1 MDNSI
6 WIPKPQP
13 HTLAPNHVIEQIQS
27 ALLEQRLKPG
37 DRLPPEIEL
46 ASLFSVSRG
55 SVRQAMKALE
65 TLGVLTIRP
74 GDGTYVNTSLSEKS
88 FNPLVFAMLISQPS
102 AKTIA
107 DARYALERDI
117 LELLL
122 GREEQ
127 VEEVIPLLEENL
139 DRHRKML
146 AEKASPEA
154 LVKND
159 LAFHRILSQYC
170 GNMLLQIVYDYI
182 MDAFEGQVVATTS
195 RQRGGDVTIRD
206 HTTIIEALKTRSYA
220 MAKQAAKD
228 TIQNWYSLME
238 CSEFKE
244 SDLLQKN

>member
-1 MDNSI
+1 MDNNI

-13 HTLAPNHVIEQIQS
+13 HTSAPNHVIEQIQS
-27 ALLEQRLKPG
+27 ALMEQRLKPG
-37 DRLPPEIEL
+37 DRLPPEMEL
-46 ASLFSVSRG
+46 ANLFSVSRG

-74 GDGTYVNTSLSEKS
+74 GDGTYVNTSLSENN
-88 FNPLVFAMLISQPS
+88 FNPLVFALLISQPS

-122 GREEQ
+122 GQAEQ
-127 VEEVIPLLEENL
+127 VEKAIPLLEKNL

-146 AEKASPEA
+146 EEGASPEA
-154 LVKND
+154 LAKND
-159 LAFHRILSQYC
+159 LAFHRILSQGC

-182 MDAFEGQVVATTS
+182 MDAFEGQVVATTA
-195 RQRGGDVTIRD
+195 RQEGCDVTIRD
-206 HTTIIEALKTRSYA
+206 HTTIIEALRIRSYP

-228 TIQNWYSLME
+228 TVQSWYSLMV
-238 CSEFKE
+238 
-244 SDLLQKN
+244 

>member
-1 MDNSI
+1 MTGLQEFYLYNTYFFRKRDTLVSGAEGREEICFMDNSI

-37 DRLPPEIEL
+37 DRLPPEMEL

-65 TLGVLTIRP
+65 
-74 GDGTYVNTSLSEKS
+74 
-88 FNPLVFAMLISQPS
+88 
-102 AKTIA
+102 
-107 DARYALERDI
+107 
-117 LELLL
+117 
-122 GREEQ
+122 
-127 VEEVIPLLEENL
+127 VIPLLEENL

-146 AEKASPEA
+146 TEKASPEA

-238 CSEFKE
+238 
-244 SDLLQKN
+244 